1 MNTLM
6 KLGPRRRMMGV
17 TLLEL
22 MIVVLVI
29 GLLGMIAIPSYRQY
43 TVRAHRTEAKSALLQ
58 VQANQE
64 RFYLANR
71 RYGSVADLV
80 GANLMPANA
89 LSENGSYVITM
100 PVADVITFT
109 ATASPASG
117 ATFDM
122 TQDTGCASFS
132 IDNQGVRTATGTDAA
147 RCW

>member
-1 MNTLM
+1 
-6 KLGPRRRMMGV
+6 
-17 TLLEL
+17 
-22 MIVVLVI
+22 
-29 GLLGMIAIPSYRQY
+29 
-43 TVRAHRTEAKSALLQ
+43 
-58 VQANQE
+58 
-64 RFYLANR
+64 
-71 RYGSVADLV
+71 
-80 GANLMPANA
+80 
-89 LSENGSYVITM
+89 VITI